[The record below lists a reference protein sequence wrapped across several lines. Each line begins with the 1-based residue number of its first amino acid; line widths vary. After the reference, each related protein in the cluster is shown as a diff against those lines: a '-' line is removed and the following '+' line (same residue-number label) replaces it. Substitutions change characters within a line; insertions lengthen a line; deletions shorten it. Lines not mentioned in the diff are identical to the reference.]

1 MNPDDLLRGLLA
13 HVEEGGPNVPS
24 PCVSVCRMDPERALC
39 LGCRRTIA
47 EMSAWRQ
54 LDDAGKRAV
63 WRDIGQR
70 LAREPVLVQDG
81 LGKAP

>member
-13 HVEEGGPNVPS
+13 HVEEGGTPVPS
-24 PCVSVCRMDPERALC
+24 PCVAVCRMDPQRALC

-47 EMSAWRQ
+47 EISAWRQ
-54 LDDAGKRAV
+54 LDDAGKRLV

-70 LAREPVLVQDG
+70 LAHESQATQEAAGGTP
-81 LGKAP
+81 